1 MKKYLCTLIV
11 LFISTTNWAVT
22 LPEVQNRLSQQS
34 VVKAQF
40 TQERT
45 IKGMAKPLHS
55 SGQMIVSKEKGLWWQ
70 QNKPFELTLLMT
82 QTVMKQ
88 KTGNQS
94 SQVITATDNAQLFQF
109 NSLLSAL
116 FKADKATLEK
126 NFSFK
131 FTDKGNDRWEIQLTP
146 TMSPL
151 NKIFKKITMSGKN
164 YLEQVFIDDKQG
176 DKTTLRFSN
185 HSTQALTENEKKR
198 FNF

>member
-1 MKKYLCTLIV
+1 MKKYLYTL
-11 LFISTTNWAVT
+11 LLLMTSTTGWTIT
-22 LPEVQNRLSQQS
+22 LTEVQNRLSQQS

-40 TQERT
+40 IQERI
-45 IKGMAKPLHS
+45 IKGMAKPLNS
-55 SGQMIVSKEKGLWWQ
+55 SGQMIISKEKGLWWQ
-70 QNKPFELTLLMT
+70 QTKPFEMTMLMT

-88 KTGNQS
+88 KTGNQQP
-94 SQVITATDNAQLFQF
+94 QVITAADNAQLFQF

-116 FKADKATLEK
+116 FKADKTTLEK

-146 TMSPL
+146 KVSPL
-151 NKIFKKITMSGKN
+151 NKIFKKITLSGKN
-164 YLEQVFIDDKQG
+164 HLEQVFIDDKQG

-198 FNF
+198 FSF